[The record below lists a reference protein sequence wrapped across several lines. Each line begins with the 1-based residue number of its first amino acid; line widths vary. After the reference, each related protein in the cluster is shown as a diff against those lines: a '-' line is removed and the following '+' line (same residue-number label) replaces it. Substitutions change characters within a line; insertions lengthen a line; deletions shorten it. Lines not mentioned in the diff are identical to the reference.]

1 MAAMSREPANE
12 SESPELVALMIA
24 YQAGDLAAFEQL
36 YVALQADV
44 YRFMSSRDRAAAGD
58 LVQDTFLEIHRA
70 RRTYRPPLPVRPWIF
85 GVANNVLS
93 RHRRAAMRSHRND
106 IALASEGERAAESD
120 VGAEI
125 LDLTQAMAGLPE
137 TTREAWRLHHIEGL
151 TFQSIASRLRITKVA
166 AKLRSSR
173 ASRMLR
179 SLLSGREDVDDE

>member
-1 MAAMSREPANE
+1 MSRAPANE
-12 SESPELVALMIA
+12 AESPELVAAMIA

-36 YVALQADV
+36 YAALHTDV
-44 YRFMSSRDRAAAGD
+44 YRFMSARDRSAAGD
-58 LVQDTFLEIHRA
+58 LVQETFLEIHRA

-93 RHRRAAMRSHRND
+93 RHRRTAMRRRRKD
-106 IALASEGERAAESD
+106 IALAGEGEHAADSD

-125 LDLTQAMAGLPE
+125 FDLTQAMSGLPE

-179 SLLSGREDVDDE
+179 SLLGGREDVADE